1 MSVQDSG
8 VKLSS
13 GVGMKAITEIPDHLK
28 FEESTLRAA
37 AAVLHRRLI
46 GQGLSPEA
54 AARMLTGDL
63 AAKLMNEHRTDMEC
77 LAQ

>member
-1 MSVQDSG
+1 M
-8 VKLSS
+8 KLNS

-28 FEESTLRAA
+28 FEDSTLRAA

-46 GQGLSPEA
+46 GQGLSREA

>member
-1 MSVQDSG
+1 
-8 VKLSS
+8 
-13 GVGMKAITEIPDHLK
+13 MKCPFQALPNRPDHLK